1 MPLIVAAAVQYRAIR
16 AHRDRARARSMSS
29 KAALTPPSI
38 HPPPQSQNF
47 GARDPT
53 AGEIASNF
61 GDKVLG
67 NWDTEHIIK

>member
-1 MPLIVAAAVQYRAIR
+1 V
-16 AHRDRARARSMSS
+16 
-29 KAALTPPSI
+29 
-38 HPPPQSQNF
+38 QNF